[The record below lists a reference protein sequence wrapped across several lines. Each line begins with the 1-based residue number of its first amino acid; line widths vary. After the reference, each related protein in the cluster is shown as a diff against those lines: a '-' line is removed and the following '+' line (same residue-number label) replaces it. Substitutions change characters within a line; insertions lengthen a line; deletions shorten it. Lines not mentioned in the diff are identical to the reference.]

1 MEFLE
6 TNIEWL
12 VKSLEVLC
20 KKSKDAY
27 LLFDFPGQIE
37 LYTHHNS
44 GNRFIKLIKKIRDDL
59 FHF

>member
-6 TNIEWL
+6 TNMEWL
-12 VKSLEVLC
+12 VKSLEALC
-20 KKSKDAY
+20 KKSKDVY

-44 GNRFIKLIKKIRDDL
+44 GS
-59 FHF
+59 